1 MPQAVCS
8 KPTLRRTLWPRRYLL
23 FWVLGCGA
31 FFAAGAQ
38 TGVAPPQSSSRI
50 ASTRLVALWSDQEN
64 ALDEA
69 LQKRDA
75 AGVTSHLASEFEF
88 QTSQPARQLDAT
100 GWIKLEHSVSEAD
113 RQLRELQ
120 VRELGD
126 VVFVSFVRV
135 TGSRTVNAQWVVD
148 VWRVTDSKLLKRFAS
163 PAWRTR
169 AVDARPDGRH

>member
-1 MPQAVCS
+1 LITSTRLRQ
-8 KPTLRRTLWPRRYLL
+8 TLLCCLL
-23 FWVLGCGA
+23 GWGA
-31 FFAAGAQ
+31 ALTAGAQ
-38 TGVAPPQSSSRI
+38 NGATPKAGSPS
-50 ASTRLVALWSDQEN
+50 ASTRLVTLWAAQEN

-75 AGVTSHLASEFEF
+75 AGVAARLASEFEF
-88 QTSQPARQLDAT
+88 QTTQPARQLDAK
-100 GWIKLEHSVSEAD
+100 GWIKLEHSVSDAD

-135 TGSRTVNAQWVVD
+135 TGSRTLNAHWVVD
-148 VWRVTDSKLLKRFAS
+148 VWRVTDNKLLKRYAS